1 MYQLC
6 FYVPE
11 SHVDSVKDAVFGAG
25 AGRIGDYECCSWQ
38 VLGEGQFR
46 PTDGSQPYLGRVGQL
61 ETVDEVRVE
70 MVCDDECIE
79 AAVGALLAAH
89 PYEEPAFHYWRV
101 HSDKQRLV
109 RSPSAES
116 TDC

>member
-11 SHVDSVKDAVFGAG
+11 SHVDSVKEAVFGAG

-46 PTDGSQPYLGRVGQL
+46 PIEGSQPFLGRVGRL
-61 ETVDEVRVE
+61 EIVAEFRVE
-70 MVCDDECIE
+70 MVCDDERIG

-89 PYEEPAFHYWRV
+89 PYEEPAFHYW
-101 HSDKQRLV
+101 QV
-109 RSPSAES
+109 RSDRPPHALDA
-116 TDC
+116 TTAKP